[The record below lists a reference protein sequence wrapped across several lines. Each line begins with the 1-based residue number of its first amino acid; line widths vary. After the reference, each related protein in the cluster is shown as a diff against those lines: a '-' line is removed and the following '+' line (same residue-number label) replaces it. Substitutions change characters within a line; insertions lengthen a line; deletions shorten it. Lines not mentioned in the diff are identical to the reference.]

1 MAFVVALSAVG
12 WAQPQDTLDYEYFK
26 TKVQPIFFAKRP
38 GHARCVSCHASGTP
52 LRLQPLAKGSTTW
65 SEEDSRKN
73 FDAVKRFVAR
83 SSYRVVPV
91 DDEVVKSQQ
100 AIADRFAKLGLIPK
114 PVNVS
119 DIIWKWSP
127 GS

>member
-1 MAFVVALSAVG
+1 VFSSEGQWAERHPDEVAK
-12 WAQPQDTLDYEYFK
+12 AQAEATGVD
-26 TKVQPIFFAKRP
+26 I
-38 GHARCVSCHASGTP
+38 
-52 LRLQPLAKGSTTW
+52 
-65 SEEDSRKN
+65 
-73 FDAVKRFVAR
+73 DAVKRFVAR
-83 SSYRVVPV
+83 SNYRVVPV
-91 DDEVVKSQQ
+91 DDEVVRSQQ

>member
-1 MAFVVALSAVG
+1 VHKPNAFYIAGSDFVDKHPALVAKLNAVFASEG
-12 WAQPQDTLDYEYFK
+12 RWADSHHED
-26 TKVQPIFFAKRP
+26 VAKAQAEAT
-38 GHARCVSCHASGTP
+38 GV
-52 LRLQPLAKGSTTW
+52 
-65 SEEDSRKN
+65 DI
-73 FDAVKRFVAR
+73 DAVKRFVSR

-91 DDEVVKSQQ
+91 DDETVKSQQ

-114 PVNVS
+114 PVNVP

>member
-1 MAFVVALSAVG
+1 VAK
-12 WAQPQDTLDYEYFK
+12 AQAEATGVD
-26 TKVQPIFFAKRP
+26 I
-38 GHARCVSCHASGTP
+38 
-52 LRLQPLAKGSTTW
+52 
-65 SEEDSRKN
+65 
-73 FDAVKRFVAR
+73 DAVKRFVAR

-91 DDEVVKSQQ
+91 DDEAVKSQQ

-114 PVNVS
+114 PVNVP